1 MCFFLL
7 FNKIHSYPEFV
18 KDLEDQAFY
27 SLVEQVFE
35 RLKDKEKAKEDT
47 WISADEAM
55 QKLRISSKTTLQK
68 LRDEG
73 KIRFSQ
79 PEKKHI
85 VGKNRIRDGHNW
97 RLHWDNLQN
106 KWGNSTLFTLPI
118 IKDSLA
124 KGPWPAEA
132 ITLNMKHNGIA

>member
-1 MCFFLL
+1 MEVICLQD
-7 FNKIHSYPEFV
+7 E
-18 KDLEDQAFY
+18 AFY

-35 RLKDKEKAKEDT
+35 RLKEKEKAKEDK

-85 VGKNRIRDGHNW
+85 VYD
-97 RLHWDNLQN
+97 L
-106 KWGNSTLFTLPI
+106 NSIYNYLD
-118 IKDSLA
+118 KHA
-124 KGPWPAEA
+124 KE
-132 ITLNMKHNGIA
+132 TF